1 MHADPIPGPQ
11 SPLEGRRIVVTRSAE
26 QARELAARLEGL
38 GAKVILLPAISF
50 AEPVDSGPLDA
61 AIDALSGFDWLLF
74 TSANAARFFARR
86 CRTRGVDP
94 HAAQSSGKPL
104 FIAAV
109 GPATS
114 EAAAAEGFLVGH
126 MAEEFRGAELAREL
140 AEELK
145 GKRVLLPRSDR
156 ATDDLPQALRSSGA
170 EVAEVVAYRTLEC
183 DSPERE
189 ALGAVRRGEVDVVS
203 FFSASAVQSLV
214 GYLGLEA
221 LRGVALAAIGPVTAG
236 AIRAAGLEVAIEA
249 PEATGEAFIAALL
262 RHFSVGS
269 SSAGSRS
276 TRSQRGDRRP

>member
-1 MHADPIPGPQ
+1 MQASSVPE
-11 SPLEGRRIVVTRSAE
+11 SPKQLEGRRIVVTRAAE
-26 QARELAARLEGL
+26 QARELTTRLEGL

-50 AEPVDSGPLDA
+50 AEPVDSDPLDA
-61 AIDALSGFDWLLF
+61 AIADLSGFDWLLF

-94 HAAQSSGKPL
+94 HAAQSTGKPL
-104 FIAAV
+104 FVAAV

-140 AEELK
+140 AEELR
-145 GKRVLLPRSDR
+145 GKKVLLPRSDR
-156 ATDDLPQALRSSGA
+156 ATEDLPQALRASGA
-170 EVAEVVAYRTLEC
+170 DVTEVVAYRTLEC

-203 FFSASAVQSLV
+203 FFSASAFQSLV

-236 AIRAAGLEVAIEA
+236 AIRAAGLTVAIEA

-269 SSAGSRS
+269 SSAGSQS
-276 TRSQRGDRRP
+276 TRGQQGEKRQ